1 MNRVNLA
8 LRLQH
13 HQAVCRLHY
22 RVGIFDILLNLG
34 RVEDISGYGIIARC
48 PPRCVAVCGWPRC
61 RWLLCWRWRCLRRG
75 ELRDVAVKLKIDH
88 LVVECSV
95 IAFNVEPI
103 TVDLQSGVKRFEV
116 PTATQWP

>member
-13 HQAVCRLHY
+13 HQAVCRFHY
-22 RVGIFDILLNLG
+22 RVGIFDILLDLG
-34 RVEDISGYGIIARC
+34 RVEDISAYGIIARC
-48 PPRCVAVCGWPRC
+48 PLRRVAVCRWPWYWR
-61 RWLLCWRWRCLRRG
+61 LLCWHGWRLRRG
-75 ELRDVAVKLKIDH
+75 ELRYVAVKLKIDQ
-88 LVVECSV
+88 LVVEGAV